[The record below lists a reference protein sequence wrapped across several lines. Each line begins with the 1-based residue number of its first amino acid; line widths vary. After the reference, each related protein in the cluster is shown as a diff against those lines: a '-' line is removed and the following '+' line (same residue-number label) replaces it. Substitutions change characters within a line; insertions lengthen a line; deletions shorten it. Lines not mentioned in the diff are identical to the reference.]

1 MNNNTTNNQI
11 ISSLNSAMKIKE
23 KEDTKKARKLNHML
37 EYPNNPEIL
46 KNLIDIKVNDL
57 KIAKHSKRDN
67 KVNLITLSE
76 NEQIVET
83 NHKNQSPKNNNHPL
97 NLNDQKVKNS
107 KREEYLKIK
116 KPSMINQPLKKE
128 SNISFKPLKH
138 YSNSLNAEE
147 ILSFPLTTKHNSNI
161 KTQMQDYINN
171 TSYIQN
177 TQQTEQ
183 NILIYNSKFL
193 KNDFLNAEKNICK
206 SKTPKHNLI
215 MDKNY
220 NFSPSKNSKN
230 NTVKTSN
237 FSNKPKVF
245 ANNSKKMDST
255 YNKKTIDY
263 DSRDNTSLN
272 TNISYINDTQFHKEK
287 SSEILTIREKKISNT
302 NFNTH
307 RDISV
312 EKRKVNDSCDFA
324 CCTINNPNHVKE
336 TLARYC
342 NFNNIILTN
351 VFDL

>member
-1 MNNNTTNNQI
+1 
-11 ISSLNSAMKIKE
+11 
-23 KEDTKKARKLNHML
+23 
-37 EYPNNPEIL
+37 
-46 KNLIDIKVNDL
+46 
-57 KIAKHSKRDN
+57 
-67 KVNLITLSE
+67 
-76 NEQIVET
+76 
-83 NHKNQSPKNNNHPL
+83 
-97 NLNDQKVKNS
+97 VKSS
-107 KREEYLKIK
+107 KREDYLKIK

-177 TQQTEQ
+177 TQQTDQ
-183 NILIYNSKFL
+183 NNLIYNSKFL
-193 KNDFLNAEKNICK
+193 KNDFLKAEKNICK

-215 MDKNY
+215 IDKNY

-230 NTVKTSN
+230 SSVKTSN
-237 FSNKPKVF
+237 FTNKPKVF
-245 ANNSKKMDST
+245 ATNSKKMDST

-312 EKRKVNDSCDFA
+312 EKRKVHDSCDFA

-342 NFNNIILTN
+342 QVNNINLTN
-351 VFDL
+351 VFDIKLKVGTNRYECKKDGICLGVELTSVGMKAMKFLKIFHISGETNKSKDLIKNFIINIGM